1 MRATAPL
8 LDTDDMTPT
17 WRALTFGSYW
27 IIGVV
32 AFAVL
37 LAPYELT
44 WRANAD
50 IPAVLTTTAPGA
62 GSDSVGWVVH
72 ALVTVAIP
80 LIGGAIGGRVVST
93 LSSDAP
99 TSVRTRLPT
108 YAGGAIVSICAGW
121 VTLIASAL
129 TFSAI
134 PPRTT
139 LADAT
144 YAFLVWTAY
153 AAVALAAARSAA
165 RRNARLAMA

>member
-1 MRATAPL
+1 
-8 LDTDDMTPT
+8 MTPT
-17 WRALTFGSYW
+17 RRALTFGSYW
-27 IIGVV
+27 IVGLV

-62 GSDSVGWVVH
+62 GPDSLGWVVY
-72 ALVTVAIP
+72 ALVTIAIP
-80 LIGGAIGGRVVST
+80 LIGGCVVATPFSN
-93 LSSDAP
+93 AP
-99 TSVRTRLPT
+99 TSIRTQLVT
-108 YAGGAIVSICAGW
+108 YAGGAAVSICAGW
-121 VTLIASAL
+121 VTLIASSL

-153 AAVALAAARSAA
+153 AAVALAVARSAA
-165 RRNARLAMA
+165 RRNAKLAMA

>member
-8 LDTDDMTPT
+8 LNTDDMIPT
-17 WRALTFGSYW
+17 RRTLTFGSYW

-50 IPAVLTTTAPGA
+50 IPAVLTTAPGA
-62 GSDSVGWVVH
+62 GSGSLGWAVY

-80 LIGGAIGGRVVST
+80 LIGGAIGGCAVAA
-93 LSSDAP
+93 LSSEAP
-99 TSVRTRLPT
+99 TSVRIQLAT
-108 YAGGAIVSICAGW
+108 YASGATVSFCVGW

-153 AAVALAAARSAA
+153 AAVAVAVARSAA

>member
-1 MRATAPL
+1 
-8 LDTDDMTPT
+8 MTPT
-17 WRALTFGSYW
+17 RRALTFGSYW

-44 WRANAD
+44 WRAHAD
-50 IPAVLTTTAPGA
+50 IPAVLTTAPGA
-62 GSDSVGWVVH
+62 GSDSLGWVVY
-72 ALVTVAIP
+72 ALVTIAIP
-80 LIGGAIGGRVVST
+80 LIGGTIGGRVVAAPF
-93 LSSDAP
+93 SDAP
-99 TSVRTRLPT
+99 TSVRTQLAA

-144 YAFLVWTAY
+144 YAFIVWTAY
-153 AAVALAAARSAA
+153 AAVALAVARSAA

>member
-8 LDTDDMTPT
+8 LDTDGMTPT
-17 WRALTFGSYW
+17 RRALTFGSYW

-32 AFAVL
+32 TFAVL

-50 IPAVLTTTAPGA
+50 IPAVLTTTAPDA
-62 GSDSVGWVVH
+62 GSDSLGWVVY

-80 LIGGAIGGRVVST
+80 LIGGAIGGRVVAT
-93 LSSDAP
+93 PFSDAP
-99 TSVRTRLPT
+99 TSVRTQLAT
-108 YAGGAIVSICAGW
+108 YAAGAIVSICAGW
-121 VTLIASAL
+121 VTLIASSL
-129 TFSAI
+129 TLSAI

-153 AAVALAAARSAA
+153 AAVAIAVARSTA
-165 RRNARLAMA
+165 RRNARLSMA

>member
-1 MRATAPL
+1 
-8 LDTDDMTPT
+8 MTPT
-17 WRALTFGSYW
+17 RRALTFGPCW
-27 IIGVV
+27 IVGLV

-50 IPAVLTTTAPGA
+50 IPAALTTTAPGA
-62 GSDSVGWVVH
+62 GSDSLGWVVY

-80 LIGGAIGGRVVST
+80 LIGGATVGRVVAT
-93 LSSDAP
+93 PFSDAP
-99 TSVRTRLPT
+99 TSARTQLAA
-108 YAGGAIVSICAGW
+108 YAGGATVSICAGW

-139 LADAT
+139 LADAA

-153 AAVALAAARSAA
+153 AAVALAVARSTA